1 MDYLNYSSYTAAPRS
16 RRSRFVVGSPAL
28 LALASLLATGCD
40 GRNLV
45 GYQNPDG
52 PTGDGATPYSDAGT
66 PPYSDAGTPN
76 NGLSDAH
83 PSSDAPDVTQVGP
96 TYACGPA
103 GAGLTCSCGLQ
114 PYFPSPVNAQG
125 QQQTY
130 VLPPD
135 PATVV
140 SYATQAAFDALAVGR
155 WQRIAGSG
163 EMICEQVGVDF
174 TADHRII
181 PLVTAS
187 DGSVQEVTALGKTV
201 FVVFSATNGP
211 QFADSITGMGYTAA
225 PTFFD
230 GGQSMYMLIAP
241 WPADY
246 VRLPSP

>member
-1 MDYLNYSSYTAAPRS
+1 MDYLNYTIAPRS
-16 RRSRFVVGSPAL
+16 RFFCFVVCSPVL
-28 LALASLLATGCD
+28 VALASLLATGCD

-52 PTGDGATPYSDAGT
+52 PGGDSA

-76 NGLSDAH
+76 NGPSDAH
-83 PSSDAPDVTQVGP
+83 PSADAPNITHPGP
-96 TYACGPA
+96 AYACGPA
-103 GAGLTCSCGLQ
+103 GAGLICSCGEQ
-114 PYFPSPVNAQG
+114 PYFPAPVDAQG
-125 QQQTY
+125 QQQTF

-155 WQRIAGSG
+155 WQRTAGQG

-181 PLVTAS
+181 PLVMAS
-187 DGSVQEVTALGKTV
+187 DGSVQEVTALEKTV

-211 QFADSITGMGYTAA
+211 QFADSSTGMGYTAA